1 LQSYKIFQGIAVPY
15 SALISVVFGLLAFSF
30 PIGAYLFFNSGI
42 GKSIDYQYPLGEL
55 EFVRNLG
62 IDWIGT
68 IGIGDVFVVTWM
80 FFLILFAIAAFG
92 PRRNFMRVLTPIMA
106 GTVDRQEGNYLVQ
119 TIKWFSVIIVLSA
132 VIDIIQRSFGITTT
146 PPAFGNDLVQMMLV
160 SVAPIIEEVGFRI
173 ILVGIPVY
181 LLYARRASVKNF
193 FKALWNPS
201 DALDIFDARKA
212 IAIIVISAVLFGVA
226 HVMTDQGWTSGK
238 LAQAA
243 MSGIII
249 GWVYVRYGFVAAI
262 LIHWATNYVVFSYGY
277 LVASINDVGIMEA
290 FSHSLIQ
297 TIEIIFVVTGIL
309 SLAMIWFCNKKHQMS
324 SASLSPL

>member
-1 LQSYKIFQGIAVPY
+1 MQSYKIFQGIAVPY

-30 PIGAYLFFNSGI
+30 PIGAYIFFNSGI
-42 GKSIDYQYPLGEL
+42 GKSIDYQYPLSEL

-62 IDWIGT
+62 LDWVGS
-68 IGIGDVFVVTWM
+68 IGIGDVFVVAWV

-92 PRRNFMRVLTPIMA
+92 PNRNFMRVLTPIMA

-132 VIDIIQRSFGITTT
+132 VIDIVQRSFEVTIT

-160 SVAPIIEEVGFRI
+160 SIAPIIEEVGFRI

-181 LLYARRASVKNF
+181 VLYSRRASVKNF

-201 DALDIFDARKA
+201 EALDIFDAKKA
-212 IAIIVISAVLFGVA
+212 ITIVAISAALFGAA

-238 LAQAA
+238 LAQAT
-243 MSGIII
+243 MSGMVI

-297 TIEIIFVVTGIL
+297 TIEIIFVATGIL
-309 SLAMIWFCNKKHQMS
+309 SLAMIWLGSRKHQMS